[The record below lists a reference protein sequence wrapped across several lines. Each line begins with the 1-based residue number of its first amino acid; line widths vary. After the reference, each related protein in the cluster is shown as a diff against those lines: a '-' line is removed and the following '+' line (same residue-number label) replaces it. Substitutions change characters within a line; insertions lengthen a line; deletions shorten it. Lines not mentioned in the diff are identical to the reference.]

1 MKKLILF
8 LLPLF
13 ALAQNPTS
21 FPYGIKN
28 SAAIS
33 DSTPAYFTTTQAD
46 GVHKKTPASTIAKTD
61 ELNKKQLLST
71 GLIKNGLI
79 TINSDPTKYNITAG
93 IGIISNFDDPENPTS
108 TIVSFPAFTGITP
121 TYLTTG
127 NITYI
132 AINSSSAIVMQA
144 IPFTNT
150 QRRDLIILGAVI
162 HSDLTTINLVNNI
175 SAPTNAGTNQLHD
188 LMEAIGA
195 LNVDGN
201 KITANGANLSINKSA
216 GDIFK
221 LGVNFANNWKDPNKL
236 NIPSQTLAVFRYR
249 TQNGTEGGTVATLNP
264 AVYDVANVLTAVPS
278 NRFSI
283 QTVTLFQTGAIRV
296 QYGQAT
302 YATLSEAESAI
313 NTRTYNVEANIAA
326 NGITRAYIILKNT
339 ATSLQNT
346 SDCKIIEAGK
356 FGNVGGS
363 GGAITLDAIVAALGY
378 TPENQ
383 ANKSDS
389 YTASSSTTY
398 ASTKALVDG
407 LGTKANA
414 VSLPMGYVSQRFVF
428 TGDSLTYGL
437 TPPNTVS
444 YPMALALRPPV
455 MGAGTSINAGS
466 SGSGIAGLSA
476 SYVTQVYPHRPAATG
491 APRSVLFVWIGAN
504 DYQNIATYPAAT
516 YIGLLEA
523 YWQQAKTDGFTVVA
537 FTVMSRTGDSNS
549 LTPYEINRRAIN
561 EFIRNS
567 NTPDILVDA
576 AILFPNPKDLTFF
589 LSDGSHLNNEGN
601 KKLAEHVSSCLMSQ
615 GTMYKSTTNE
625 PSLYPE
631 HSSAIGGVLDK
642 AAIKF
647 GSSLTGYGT
656 ISPAVAN
663 IGSGPWSF
671 ESWVK
676 FPDIVSG
683 QHINIIAQSGGAGF
697 GVDGAGIV
705 NTGGRIF
712 FETATGYSNLPGL
725 LPEYWYHVAAV
736 KSGTTVSYYVNG
748 VAYGTGTDSSTG
760 STLNIINLG
769 AKECSIARVRVFN
782 YSKTAAQILTDYR
795 KLGVFDPSDSG
806 CTFALADSSTAIN
819 NVVKDLSAAAAIV
832 TFQGASYV
840 TDQLPLYPTTTSGIG
855 KYGTGSFGMAEFSDS
870 TNFGN
875 TNNYAFLSD
884 PAGDRYINAKTGKRI
899 NFGVNNS
906 NIAYIS
912 SLGLAATSIILNSE
926 TASTI
931 ASFDFAKNIKSLSTA
946 TYPNLT
952 ELSYL
957 KGITGAI
964 NVTYAPLVS
973 PTFTGTPTAP
983 TATTGTNTTQIATTA
998 FANSA
1003 SQWELSGS
1011 NILTKTNSIV
1021 NLGNSVNGAW
1031 YDPTYGSF
1039 SGQWIN
1045 GSFTNGSVGIRQNAS
1060 GTDGIA
1066 MYISSGQAYIYGGTG
1081 RDINIGTSKTGGVIN
1096 GSISGVI
1103 KTITGNNRFEALVPI
1118 KLKSYTVATL
1128 PTGTQ
1133 GDTAYVT
1140 DAITPT
1146 YLGILVGGGTI
1157 VTPVFYNGT
1166 NWISH

>member
-1 MKKLILF
+1 MKKILF
-8 LLPLF
+8 LL
-13 ALAQNPTS
+13 LATISMYGQTYPTNPTN
-21 FPYGIKN
+21 FGKIAIKN
-28 SAAIS
+28 NSVSTSTSKLNTQDPVTGEVKYIDALNLPMPLSIKDSLIKKQNLPTGFIQGLQLSINADPTKVNIAAGYYTITDFTDIANPIVTIKTFS
-33 DSTPAYFTTTQAD
+33 GLTGYTPAY
-46 GVHKKTPASTIAKTD
+46 
-61 ELNKKQLLST
+61 LN
-71 GLIKNGLI
+71 
-79 TINSDPTKYNITAG
+79 TA
-93 IGIISNFDDPENPTS
+93 N
-108 TIVSFPAFTGITP
+108 A
-121 TYLTTG
+121 
-127 NITYI
+127 TYI
-132 AINSSSAIVMQA
+132 ALDINGNVVASASPFSNSQRRTLAIIGSAI
-144 IPFTNT
+144 
-150 QRRDLIILGAVI
+150 
-162 HSDLTTINLVNNI
+162 HSNLTTVNVTNEI
-175 SAPTNAGTNQLHD
+175 KAPIIAPTNQLHD
-188 LMEAIGA
+188 FMRAIGF
-195 LNVDGN
+195 LNEEGN
-201 KITANGANLSINKSA
+201 IYSPNGANLQIDKSA
-216 GDIFK
+216 GKIFGMGINAADYTNPHQ
-221 LGVNFANNWKDPNKL
+221 LL
-236 NIPSQTLAVFRYR
+236 IPSQTALTFAYRFQGGTQLADTQNINPNIYDVGGVSTPTPSNKWTIQRINLFQSGLARIQPGQTVYNSFNDATIALPTQSFVTEQNIADNAVFRCYLII
-249 TQNGTEGGTVATLNP
+249 QQGTTNLASAVAGGTAQFIPV
-264 AVYDVANVLTAVPS
+264 D
-278 NRFSI
+278 
-283 QTVTLFQTGAIRV
+283 
-296 QYGQAT
+296 
-302 YATLSEAESAI
+302 
-313 NTRTYNVEANIAA
+313 
-326 NGITRAYIILKNT
+326 
-339 ATSLQNT
+339 
-346 SDCKIIEAGK
+346 K
-356 FGNVGGS
+356 FGNVIGNGS
-363 GGAITLDAIVAALGY
+363 VALTYSNIVAALGY
-378 TPENQ
+378 TPENV
-383 ANKSDS
+383 ANKQNSLAIDG
-389 YTASSSTTY
+389 T
-398 ASTKALVDG
+398 STKYPTVDAVNAG
-407 LGTKANA
+407 LGLKANST
-414 VSLPMGYVSQRFVF
+414 SLPMGYGSQRFVF

-476 SYVTQVYPHRPAATG
+476 SYAAQVYPHRPAATG

-516 YIGLLEA
+516 YIGLLES

-601 KKLAEHVSSCLMSQ
+601 KKLAEHVSACLMSQ
-615 GTMYKSTTNE
+615 GTMYKSTNTE
-625 PSLYPE
+625 ASLYPE
-631 HSSAIGGVLDK
+631 HSSTIGGVLDK

-647 GSSLTGYGT
+647 GSALTGYGT
-656 ISPAVAN
+656 ISPAVTT

-671 ESWVK
+671 EAWVK
-676 FPDIVSG
+676 FPAIASG

-705 NTGGRIF
+705 NTGGRVF
-712 FETATGYSNLPGL
+712 FETATGYSSLPGL

-973 PTFTGTPTAP
+973 PSFTGTPTAP
-983 TATTGTNTTQIATTA
+983 TATVGTNTTQIATTA
-998 FANSA
+998 FAQGIRPYKVYAALISQVGTSA
-1003 SQWELSGS
+1003 PTVK
-1011 NILTKTNSIV
+1011 ILENTIGSIV
-1021 NLGNSVNGAW
+1021 W
-1031 YDPTYGSF
+1031 TR
-1039 SGQWIN
+1039 IN
-1045 GSFTNGSVGIRQNAS
+1045 VG
-1060 GTDGIA
+1060 
-1066 MYISSGQAYIYGGTG
+1066 
-1081 RDINIGTSKTGGVIN
+1081 
-1096 GSISGVI
+1096 
-1103 KTITGNNRFEALVPI
+1103 E
-1118 KLKSYTVATL
+1118 
-1128 PTGTQ
+1128 
-1133 GDTAYVT
+1133 
-1140 DAITPT
+1140 
-1146 YLGILVGGGTI
+1146 
-1157 VTPVFYNGT
+1157 YNGT
-1166 NWISH
+1166 LTGVFTANKSSVSLTSNNQSTSLSGGASASTNFVAIFSQALITGVLTDGVMLDSYVEIRVYN